1 LHKVG
6 TEHLARGIEGRH
18 YGGDEFGEPEKL
30 VGGEQGGGK
39 EEDDWSSVLF
49 IDGVAVSRST
59 SSSLSSPRRLLRGD
73 VCAGSGEERRLVGE
87 ADTLPAADAHC
98 SCLTDELGG
107 SRSPDSTL
115 KLDDLQT

>member
-1 LHKVG
+1 M
-6 TEHLARGIEGRH
+6 EHLARGIEER
-18 YGGDEFGEPEKL
+18 YYDGDELGEPEKL

-39 EEDDWSSVLF
+39 EEDDRSSARF
-49 IDGVAVSRST
+49 IDGVTVSRSA

-73 VCAGSGEERRLVGE
+73 VRTGGGEERRLVGE

-107 SRSPDSTL
+107 SHSPDSTL